1 MEINSDDLF
10 VNMASDGVWDV
21 LDDSE
26 IYKMS
31 LLSTNSKD
39 LCNNIMNNTI
49 DKIDIDN
56 ISCFVLLYI

>member
-10 VNMASDGVWDV
+10 VVMASHGMWDV

-49 DKIDIDN
+49 DRRSMDN
-56 ISCFVLLYI
+56 ISCFVIHVN